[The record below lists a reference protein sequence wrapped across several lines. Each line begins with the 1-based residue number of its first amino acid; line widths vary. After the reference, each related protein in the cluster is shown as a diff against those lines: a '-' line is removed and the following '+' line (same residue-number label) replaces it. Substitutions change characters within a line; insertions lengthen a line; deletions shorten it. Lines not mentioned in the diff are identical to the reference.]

1 MSYIQNKTVSVQ
13 QTEGKESTLTTN
25 TESTPAVVLLSEEF
39 TSHPIDTQNLSQQ
52 GFVSQFAVGICA
64 FFYYKFVLAAYLY
77 FTQETRAHAHE
88 PFLWEFLLWISPN
101 CESLL
106 PAFKMLGSRFTGI
119 LFRYQKKIRLCAF
132 FINDIVRVTTRGAFF
147 SRVFS
152 FVDSL
157 LPDYGPH
164 FRARLLREFGDVHL
178 EQQAGEGWIAQA
190 RQTISNWKMARDSVF
205 GRSLHK
211 LAGFFAFGIISANLP
226 KSSFVDRFSELYA
239 DSGLTK
245 LNALDFPTAFF
256 ESFFILL
263 ERIQSAYTSGHIM
276 DLFGTVEGS
285 LNRIELEQARLIGLV
300 LPCCLGRLCD
310 EKPPLSTQV
319 YVKQF
324 EDHVQSIRDKLSST
338 TGTLNVRLG
347 VLLTQATVKLSEVR
361 AYNLANTGRIPA
373 YAIAL
378 WGPSGTGKSGLT
390 NAISSTL
397 MRHHGH
403 VKDDGTTD
411 PTLIGTQNSAEK
423 FQSGLHAYDVVQCVD
438 DMGNTKADKCQVDPS
453 AILLDLVNNAS
464 KTMNKADSMEKGR
477 VPFQAPFVI
486 VTTNDKTLGAGSFS
500 VDPTS
505 RLRRIQVYV
514 QVEVKPEYRKEGTNM
529 LDSSKLPAGDPDAW
543 LLTCTSFRPTPGTI
557 DLGGQGVFPV
567 YNHRFKD
574 GTVCE
579 MRGVT
584 IATFLEFLCD
594 HSEAYF
600 ERERGITVSNTQ
612 LHTRPSCSHG
622 KLGGSYC
629 LQCQRETPPLQ
640 EQGLRE
646 WLTSARVHIPVVPDL
661 PRVVEDV
668 NEYLAELERRNTAAT
683 HECARII
690 RSAWQDAKAA
700 NESFA
705 FVRAPFPARITE
717 WTERWFESFRERVW
731 VLSHPF
737 LTIAAV
743 LLCCQ
748 LSCFLPCWVIVTYL
762 GFNPMAAYMLS
773 IVLGLC
779 LSIVIAHSLWT
790 FWGQRVY
797 HYSQERIKLALTAE
811 WNQLTRRLAWAA
823 LAMTAAYALYKAYR
837 WFVNAVPEL
846 TNQGDAI
853 RVPDAP
859 KVPVIAPWAPNE
871 IVRVPVHGRAN
882 TMTCD
887 QAVDRLRGAVAWA
900 EFTGPVQP
908 NNMRIRDR
916 MTVLCIRNGVYLVP
930 NHAAEAVNG
939 FPISVKLLF
948 AEEGLPG
955 TRFETIISKK
965 QWSTIEHAD
974 LAVVEMSIGRCVRD
988 NLDLLPLIR
997 GPNAI
1002 SSYTVRRQPTGELLE
1017 GRVRATPGPIDFQ
1030 NLHGMALEYSAS
1042 ETTGPGMC
1050 GMVLVAER
1058 SPPFIAGIHVAGETG
1073 TTRGVASMPLRSEVE
1088 TALNVLIARG
1098 CCAVRPAVESVDLT
1112 CGGRVKLLDYV
1123 PLKSPMRWLDGSSE
1137 LTYYGAHDQGTRT
1150 FRSNIAPTRIAP
1162 TVCEVFGIEPIFGPP
1177 RNLNNPRA
1185 WQHNLDACCH
1195 PAVLDPVILDFAQ
1208 KDITRH
1214 WELLAAS
1221 DPTFSHVIHEVDY
1234 STAINGVNG
1243 IKEMGPINM
1252 KTSLGWPDNKPK
1264 TTLFEKSGI
1273 PTPTVQDPWVA
1284 PPEFIADCDRTIEE
1298 LASGVEVPFIFRAS
1312 LKDEAVKKTK
1322 EWPRLFC
1329 GAPVMLV
1336 VLMRKFFL
1344 TLSAWIMAHQ
1354 LGTENMC
1361 GIDAYS
1367 PDWDELAKFLSFF
1380 KVGLFV
1386 AGDYAQFDKKIP
1398 VLLMEFAFGLLIRMC
1413 AIAGF
1418 SERQQTIMRGLAS
1431 AVCRCYLEI
1440 NGEYVRLSGSNPSGH
1455 SLTVIIN
1462 GIVNGVYIRYAW
1474 YYLQSKM
1481 PVEDRCKF
1489 PSRYNSEAFAAA
1501 KRVAGFADDEEVTI
1515 PDSFKPE
1522 AWMFADMIN
1531 IPSAHP
1537 FLRGIHPGPIMEGV
1551 EGLFAQH
1558 VTLVTYGD
1566 DNVMQPSARSL
1577 FLTHTA
1583 IADVM
1588 AAGGITYTMAD
1599 KSSVSRPFIPLSEV
1613 TFLKRYFRFD
1623 EKKGSEGMFIA
1634 PLERLSC
1641 FKPLLCRDLTSALT
1655 QNEHCGEALANL
1667 LRESYFRGEAQFNSD
1682 RASAQRIV
1690 DEFELRTFLHE
1701 ERLRTYEEM
1710 DAWWRDKYLGPLAL
1724 DPSGLSLQAD
1734 EEEVSEDEAPA
1745 AAQSAGD
1752 DEEEDPSWP
1761 GEITNGSIV
1770 LPENRNSFPGSKMK
1784 NGGFLFQ
1791 VRVEGE
1797 LDVGNIEFLQGIP
1810 HLRNLM
1816 AFCDEAL
1823 NIRFIMLR
1831 TWMITQPGPIRDYLR
1846 REAPADVNIC
1856 EFWGISRKGAN
1867 AWTDSVATVFAAGVW
1882 DSGFEVKDGGAVLSW
1897 ERIG

>member
-1 MSYIQNKTVSVQ
+1 M
-13 QTEGKESTLTTN
+13 TEGTEPTSTAN
-25 TESTPAVVLLSEEF
+25 TEGTPAVVPLSEEF
-39 TSHPIDTQNLSQQ
+39 ASHPIDTKGLSQQ
-52 GFVSQFAVGICA
+52 GLISQVVFGVCS
-64 FFYYKFVLAAYLY
+64 FFYYRFIFAFYNY
-77 FTQETRAHAHE
+77 FTQEERAHAHE
-88 PFLWEFLLWISPN
+88 PFVWEFLLWVSPS
-101 CESLL
+101 CESVL
-106 PAFKMLGSRFTGI
+106 PALKLLGGRFTGC
-119 LFRYQKKIRLCAF
+119 LTRYQKKIRLCVF
-132 FINDIVRVTTRGAFF
+132 FVNDIVRVTTRGAFF

-157 LPDYGPH
+157 MPEYGPD
-164 FRARLLREFGDVHL
+164 FRVRLLREFGDVHL
-178 EQQAGEGWIAQA
+178 EQQAGDGWIAQA

-226 KSSFVDRFSELYA
+226 KSPFVDRFSDFYA
-239 DSGLTK
+239 ESGLSK

-263 ERIQSAYTSGHIM
+263 ERIQDAYTSGHIM

-285 LNRIELEQARLIGLV
+285 LNRIELEQARLLGLV
-300 LPCCLGRLCD
+300 LPFCLGRLGD
-310 EKPPLSTQV
+310 EKPPISNQV

-324 EDHVQSIRDKLSST
+324 EDHVQLLRDKLTST
-338 TGTLNVRLG
+338 TGTLNVRMG
-347 VLLTQATVKLSEVR
+347 VLLTQASVKLAEVR
-361 AYNLANTGRIPA
+361 AYNLSNTGRIPA

-403 VKDDGTTD
+403 VRADGTTD
-411 PTLIGTQNSAEK
+411 PLLIGTQNSAEK

-464 KTMNKADSMEKGR
+464 KTMNKADAAEKGR

-514 QVEVKPEYRKEGTNM
+514 QVEVKPEYQKEGTAM
-529 LDSSKLPAGDPDAW
+529 LDSSKLPPGDPDAW
-543 LLTCTSFRPTPGTI
+543 LLTCTSFRPTPGPC

-574 GTVCE
+574 GSFCR
-579 MRGVT
+579 MHRVT

-600 ERERGITVSNTQ
+600 TRERGITDSNTQ
-612 LHTRPSCSHG
+612 LHTRPPCPHG

-629 LQCQRETPPLQ
+629 LRCQREAPPLE

-646 WLTSARVHIPVVPDL
+646 WLAATRVHIPEIPDL
-661 PRVVEDV
+661 PRVVENV
-668 NEYLAELERRNTAAT
+668 NDYLADLEIRNTAAT
-683 HECARII
+683 MECARIL
-690 RSAWQDAKAA
+690 RSAMQDAKAA
-700 NESFA
+700 ATEFT
-705 FVRAPFPARITE
+705 FVRAPLPARMST
-717 WTERWFESFRERVW
+717 WTEKWFEGFRERVW

-737 LTIAAV
+737 LTLAAV
-743 LLCCQ
+743 LFSCQ
-748 LSCFLPCWVIVTYL
+748 LFFFFPCWLAATYY
-762 GFNPMAAYMLS
+762 GFNPVAAYIAS
-773 IVLGLC
+773 TVLGLC
-779 LSIVIAHSLWT
+779 LGVVLAHSLWV
-790 FWGQRVY
+790 FWGQRVV
-797 HYSQERIKLALTAE
+797 HYSHERIQLALADE
-811 WNQLTRRLAWAA
+811 WGRFTRRLAIAA

-846 TNQGDAI
+846 TTQGDAV

-871 IVRVPVHGRAN
+871 VVRVPVHGRAN

-916 MTVLCIRNGVYLVP
+916 MTVLCVRNGVYLVP
-930 NHAAEAVNG
+930 NHAVEAVRG

-955 TRFETIISKK
+955 VRFETIISEK

-974 LAVVEMSIGRCVRD
+974 LAVVEMAVGRCVRD

-997 GPNAI
+997 GPNVI
-1002 SSYTVRRQPTGELLE
+1002 SCYTIRRQPTGELLE

-1030 NLHGMALEYSAS
+1030 NLRGQALEYSAS

-1050 GMVLVAER
+1050 GMTLVAER

-1073 TTRGVASMPLRSEVE
+1073 TTRGVAAMPLRSEVE
-1088 TALNVLIARG
+1088 TAINVLVARG

-1150 FRSNIAPTRIAP
+1150 FRSNIAATKIAP
-1162 TVCEVFGIEPIFGPP
+1162 TVCEVFGVQPVFGPP

-1195 PAVLDPVILDFAQ
+1195 PAILDPVILDFAQ

-1221 DPTFSHVIHEVDY
+1221 DSTFSHVIHEVDY

-1264 TTLFEKSGI
+1264 TTLFEKSGV

-1336 VLMRKFFL
+1336 VLMRKYFL

-1367 PDWDELAKFLSFF
+1367 PEWHELAVHLSFF
-1380 KVGLFV
+1380 RLGLFI
-1386 AGDYAQFDKKIP
+1386 AGDYAKFDKKIP
-1398 VLLMEFAFGLLIRMC
+1398 VLLMEFAFGLLIKMC

-1418 SERQQTIMRGLAS
+1418 SERQQTIMRGLAA

-1462 GIVNGVYIRYAW
+1462 GIVNGVYVRYVW
-1474 YYLQSKM
+1474 YFLQSKM
-1481 PVEDRCKF
+1481 PPEDRCKF
-1489 PSRYNSEAFAAA
+1489 PDSYRGEAFLAA

-1515 PDSFKPE
+1515 PADFKPE
-1522 AWMFADMIN
+1522 AWMFTDMIN

-1537 FLRGIHPGPIMEGV
+1537 FLRNVHPAPIMEGV

-1583 IADVM
+1583 IAEVM
-1588 AAGGITYTMAD
+1588 ADAGIDYTMAD
-1599 KSSVSRPFIPLSEV
+1599 KTSVSRPFIPLTEV

-1623 EKKGSEGMFIA
+1623 ESKGPCGMFIA

-1641 FKPLLCRDLTSALT
+1641 FKPLLCRDTTSALT
-1655 QNEHCGEALANL
+1655 QNEHCGESLANL

-1690 DEFELRTFLHE
+1690 DEFELRTYLHE

-1710 DAWWRDKYLGPLAL
+1710 DAWWREKYLGPSAL

-1734 EEEVSEDEAPA
+1734 AEEVSEEEGAHAFPSEDE
-1745 AAQSAGD
+1745 D
-1752 DEEEDPSWP
+1752 DGDPSWP
-1761 GEITNGSIV
+1761 GEITNGSIL
-1770 LPENRNSFPGSKMK
+1770 LPEGRNSFPIQRMK
-1784 NGGFLFQ
+1784 NGAFLFQ

-1797 LDVGNIEFLQGIP
+1797 MDVSNIDFLQGIP

-1816 AFCDEAL
+1816 AFCDASL
-1823 NIRFIMLR
+1823 NVCFIMLR
-1831 TWMITQPGPIRDYLR
+1831 TWMVTQPGPIRDYLR
-1846 REAPADVNIC
+1846 REAPPDVNIC
-1856 EFWGISRKGAN
+1856 EFWGVSRKGAN

-1882 DSGFEVKDGGAVLSW
+1882 ESGFEVKDGGAVLSW